1 MKEESLS
8 RAKNKGK
15 SPAKQNEDVVS
26 ESIKKAPSSSKPKK
40 LPVKKNYDYDDYDDN
55 FMEEGMFDGMASN
68 KCCCAV

>member
-26 ESIKKAPSSSKPKK
+26 ESIEKAPSSSKPKK
-40 LPVKKNYDYDDYDDN
+40 SPVKNNYDYDDL
-55 FMEEGMFDGMASN
+55 MEEGIFDGMASN
-68 KCCCAV
+68 KCCCTV

>member
-15 SPAKQNEDVVS
+15 SPAKQNEDVVL
-26 ESIKKAPSSSKPKK
+26 ESKKRAPSSSKPKK
-40 LPVKKNYDYDDYDDN
+40 SPVKKNYDYDDYDNDL
-55 FMEEGMFDGMASN
+55 MEDGMFDGMASN